1 LKLLPTVIDQ
11 KIDVKK
17 DVISGLIIAAV
28 SIPIAM
34 GYAQIAGLPA
44 VYGLYGSVLPIIFFA
59 LFSTSPHMIFGVD
72 AAPAAL
78 TGTVLVALNIS
89 AGSSGA
95 LKAVPVITLCT
106 ACWLLLFSLFHF
118 GHFTRYISEAVM
130 GGFITGIGFE
140 IIAMQVPKLFGGV
153 VGHGELPELVLHIA
167 KSVSQINSASL
178 ILGFGALAVLL
189 VSRKLIPKFPMAV
202 VVMLAGAVIDRFV
215 DLSRY
220 GVATLPKV
228 APGLPKFF
236 NPILAAKGL
245 PVGTLVKYSLT
256 IALVITAE
264 TLLSSKNMAER
275 KGMKL
280 DPDREILAYAVG
292 NFAAAFT
299 GCCPVN
305 GSVSRMG
312 IADQFGSGSQLTG
325 LVAGGAMVLILLFGT
340 GFIGYLPV
348 PVLTAIVIAALM
360 GILEFEEAVHL
371 FKIDRREFLIFL
383 GAFCGVVFL
392 GTIYGVVIGVA
403 LSFIVVLMRTM
414 TPPRT
419 FLGVIPGQNRFYDLR
434 QVKEARAIEGVVL
447 YRFSANLYFAN
458 FDLFEQDIEGA
469 IGPKTKVVIV
479 DATGITSL
487 DYTAA
492 KKIDALYQRLKQQD
506 IRFFLTGHISSVNDT
521 LREADRDA
529 MIREGSVVRTMTGAL
544 LAAGYHWPY
553 PLEGGASHRI
563 DFAASQRRLLKDD
576 MEWAF
581 GDQADAE
588 IAAYVQKIMAL
599 WQKPEAER
607 EDLEAFMRH
616 SPVWQHLNG
625 VREDDLLEHLEM
637 KTESFAKAHGLDPEE
652 MAKALAGRRQQIAE
666 KLKAEDPHLYDL
678 LQSHRGELNGM
689 LKRMGADP
697 RWKHRLRTIE
707 QWRMRLKAFGH
718 HRPHGDSAA
727 SKDQNHTKE
736 SE

>member
-1 LKLLPTVIDQ
+1 MKGLPTILGQRINIKNDIVA
-11 KIDVKK
+11 
-17 DVISGLIIAAV
+17 GLITAAV

-44 VYGLYGSVLPIIFFA
+44 VYGLYGSVLPILFFA
-59 LFSTSPHMIFGVD
+59 LMSTSPHMIFGVD

-78 TGTVLVALNIS
+78 TGSVLVSLGITAES
-89 AGSSGA
+89 AMA
-95 LKAVPVITLCT
+95 LKAVPLITLCT
-106 ACWLLLFSLFHF
+106 ACWLLIFSVLHF
-118 GHFTRYISEAVM
+118 GHFVRYISEAVM
-130 GGFITGIGFE
+130 GGFITGIGVE
-140 IIAMQVPKLFGGV
+140 IITMQVPKLFGGS
-153 VGHGELPELVLHIA
+153 VGHGELPELIVHIA
-167 KSVSQINSASL
+167 HNTAAFNGVSFA
-178 ILGFGALAVLL
+178 LGAGTLAILL
-189 VSRKLIPKFPMAV
+189 VSRKWLPKFPMAV
-202 VVMLAGAVIDRFV
+202 VVMFAGALLNRWIDLTRF
-215 DLSRY
+215 
-220 GVATLPKV
+220 GVASLPSV
-228 APGLPKFF
+228 SPGLPKLF
-236 NPILAAKGL
+236 NPISAASAF
-245 PVGTLVKYSLT
+245 PVGSLVKYSVT

-275 KGMKL
+275 KGVKL
-280 DPDREILAYAVG
+280 NPDREILAYALG
-292 NFAAAFT
+292 NFAAALT

-312 IADQFGSGSQLTG
+312 IADQFGSDSQLTG
-325 LVAGGAMVLILLFGT
+325 IVAGLAMIVILLFAT

-348 PVLTAIVIAALM
+348 PVLTAIVIAALIS
-360 GILEFEEAVHL
+360 ILEIDEAVHL
-371 FKIDRREFLIFL
+371 FKIDWREFMIFI

-392 GTIYGVVIGVA
+392 GTIYGVVIGVV

-458 FDLFEQDIEGA
+458 FDLFEQDIEAA

-492 KKIDALYQRLKQQD
+492 KKMDALYQRLKQKG

-553 PLEGGASHRI
+553 PLEGGTPRRI
-563 DFAASQRRLLKDD
+563 DFAASQRRFLKDD

-599 WQKPEAER
+599 WQKPEEER

-616 SPVWQHLNG
+616 SPVWQHLND

-637 KTESFAKAHGLDPEE
+637 KTAAFAKTHNLDPDE
-652 MAKALAGRRQQIAE
+652 MAKALAGRRAQIAE

-678 LQSHRGELNGM
+678 LQSHRDELNGM

-697 RWKHRLRTIE
+697 RWKNRLRTIE

-718 HRPHGDSAA
+718 HRHSADS
-727 SKDQNHTKE
+727 DQENHTKE